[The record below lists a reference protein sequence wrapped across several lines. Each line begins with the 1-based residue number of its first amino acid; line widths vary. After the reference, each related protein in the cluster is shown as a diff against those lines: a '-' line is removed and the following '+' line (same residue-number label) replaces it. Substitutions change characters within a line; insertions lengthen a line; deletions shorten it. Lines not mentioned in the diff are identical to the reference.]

1 MSVFVNSI
9 IFWYPACQVMNIYL
23 RGNRI
28 RSQWYVDDSL
38 SESNSI
44 YANHVIEQLIS
55 ATRVV
60 LEDME
65 ISQWRN
71 SPLVLELDNLL
82 RHSQALTTWSFLSQ
96 INPVYTSKSVLKTNF
111 TIIFLSV
118 GWGSIP
124 NKRNRLFCTPQR
136 PDRLWGPLSLLFSGQ
151 LSCTSVVM
159 ATPPSGGDV
168 KNSAAIPLLPD
179 TSLWHHV

>member
-1 MSVFVNSI
+1 
-9 IFWYPACQVMNIYL
+9 MNIYL
-23 RGNRI
+23 RGNRL

-82 RHSQALTTWSFLSQ
+82 RHSQALTT
-96 INPVYTSKSVLKTNF
+96 
-111 TIIFLSV
+111 
-118 GWGSIP
+118 
-124 NKRNRLFCTPQR
+124 
-136 PDRLWGPLSLLFSGQ
+136 
-151 LSCTSVVM
+151 
-159 ATPPSGGDV
+159 
-168 KNSAAIPLLPD
+168 
-179 TSLWHHV
+179 